1 MEVPNLD
8 RLTDIGLR
16 GGVDM
21 RPTLLRVLTD
31 LYVHRLKHTPDE
43 ERHYAELALRLLES
57 VDVPTRAAV
66 AARLAR
72 HLSPPLRV
80 IHYLANDLPEVAAPL
95 QSHPLLRAN
104 PQTNEH
110 APGHVA
116 ARIVQDKRPTAPSD
130 RSPAKSDFGNTA
142 LMIDSKIADELNEM
156 FFAASTTERR
166 LILLNL
172 HVVAPIPS
180 GRVAISR
187 DPAVGQQLE
196 AAALGRNREDFVQQL
211 APALRIPHEHAR
223 RVVRDNLG
231 EPIAVA
237 AKAIGTPRSVYYRIL
252 LFLNPA
258 VGLSVNRVHAL
269 AAFYDELTAQAAEG
283 MVAIWQALPKHEHA
297 TAPHQPL
304 LHDDPARQRGR
315 PTVATVKRMPVAV
328 RSSQRSEAS

>member
-16 GGVDM
+16 GGGDM

-31 LYVHRLKHTPDE
+31 LYVHRLRHTPDE
-43 ERHYAELALRLLES
+43 ERHYAELALRLLET

-66 AARLAR
+66 ATRLAR

-80 IHYLANDLPEVAAPL
+80 IQYLANDLPEVAAPL
-95 QSHPLLRAN
+95 QSHPLLRPN
-104 PQTNEH
+104 PRTNEP
-110 APGHVA
+110 APNRVA
-116 ARIVQDKRPTAPSD
+116 ATIVQDKTPTAPSGGIA
-130 RSPAKSDFGNTA
+130 AKGDFGNTA
-142 LMIDSKIADELNEM
+142 LMIDSTIADELNEM

-187 DPAVGQQLE
+187 DPAVGEQLE
-196 AAALGRNREDFVQQL
+196 AAALGRNREDFVQHL
-211 APALRIPHEHAR
+211 ASALRIPHEHAR
-223 RVVRDNLG
+223 RIVRDNLG

-237 AKAIGTPRSVYYRIL
+237 AKAIGTPRSVYCRIL

-258 VGLSVNRVHAL
+258 VGLSVNRVHTL
-269 AAFYDELTAQAAEG
+269 AAFYDELTVQAAEG
-283 MVAIWQALPKHEHA
+283 LVAIWQALPKHERT

-304 LHDDPARQRGR
+304 LYDNPARERGR
-315 PTVATVKRMPVAV
+315 PTVTTVTRTPVAA
-328 RSSQRSEAS
+328 RSSQRSETS